1 MGELGNKISVCRQNM
16 NLTQEELAKR
26 LGVTAQAVSKWER
39 GVSMPDVS
47 LLTSLCQILE
57 VSGDYLLGLEDKK
70 TKKDSRMQDAFSE
83 KILSNLRNSLEPL
96 ELIFGKDITP
106 LFLEGTYI
114 EKIADMRT
122 RLSREGILVPVIRL
136 RDEMLLDDN
145 EFMVLAYQNILYME
159 KVDSCALEYIMEK
172 LEGTIRN
179 SYAEILNPDIT
190 KCLVDNLKLK
200 YPALIDGVVPEKIS
214 YGLLTQV
221 LKDFLCRGNAMVYL
235 PRVIE
240 FMQYER
246 IKNPGAGVEELT
258 EAIVKGLETENNF
271 WVHMGTR

>member
-106 LFLEGTYI
+106 LF
-114 EKIADMRT
+114 
-122 RLSREGILVPVIRL
+122 
-136 RDEMLLDDN
+136 
-145 EFMVLAYQNILYME
+145 
-159 KVDSCALEYIMEK
+159 
-172 LEGTIRN
+172 
-179 SYAEILNPDIT
+179 
-190 KCLVDNLKLK
+190 KLK